1 MGAINKKSYNKI
13 KSLYIDGY
21 SAKEIADQY
30 KVSLDA
36 VFYFLRKYNIPR
48 RNAAECN
55 FVKFKK
61 KKPSFKL
68 KYKLFEKDKILKIAG
83 VMLYWGEGSQWAGE
97 KIVDF
102 ANSNPEMIIIF
113 LKFLR
118 KICGINESKLRAY
131 LYCYNNQN
139 IQKTLNYWSKITN
152 IPKNQFTK
160 PYIRKDYQ
168 KSKINKMKN
177 GLIHVRYNDKK
188 LLDLIRFWIKNY
200 INNGSVA

>member
-68 KYKLFEKDKILKIAG
+68 KHKLSEKDKILKIAG

-102 ANSNPEMIIIF
+102 ANSNPEMISLF

-118 KICGINESKLRAY
+118 EICGTNENKLRAY
-131 LYCYNNQN
+131 LYCYANQEPKV
-139 IQKTLNYWSKITN
+139 ILKYWSKITE
-152 IPKNQFTK
+152 IPKSQFTK
-160 PYIRKDYQ
+160 PYVRRDYR
-168 KSKINKMKN
+168 KSKEGKMRN
-177 GLIHVRYNDKK
+177 GLIHIRYNDKK